1 MGVKAAILFPH
12 QLYRENP
19 LLGEGIDR
27 VYLVEDPLFFQQY
40 PFHVQKLML
49 HRASMKWKEE
59 SLKRQ
64 GVPVRYVES
73 GDGVDSSHLA
83 EVLANEG
90 VSQAIALDPSDDWL
104 QRRVE
109 AGCRQHNIE
118 LQWLPDPHWLASDI
132 DFADV
137 FGDRKK
143 LFFTEFYIHQRKK
156 GGYL

>member
-83 EVLANEG
+83 EVLSNEG

-109 AGCRQHNIE
+109 AGCRQHKVE
-118 LQWLPDPHWLASDI
+118 LHWLLTHTGWLPMSTLPMSLATARNSSLLSSIFISERNWDT
-132 DFADV
+132 F
-137 FGDRKK
+137 
-143 LFFTEFYIHQRKK
+143 
-156 GGYL
+156 